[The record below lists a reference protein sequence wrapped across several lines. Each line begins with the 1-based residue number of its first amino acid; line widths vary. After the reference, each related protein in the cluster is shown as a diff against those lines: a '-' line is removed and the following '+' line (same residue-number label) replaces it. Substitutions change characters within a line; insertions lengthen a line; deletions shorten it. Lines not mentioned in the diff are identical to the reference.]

1 MRCHTPV
8 GTASLALAPYL
19 ARNGQLDEGRKGLRV
34 LLRAPWEETRGWPSK
49 PEVKGQEAPG
59 EGRRRA
65 ETPKSTFF
73 ELVIGPV
80 CGL

>member
-1 MRCHTPV
+1 MSHSSGDSVP
-8 GTASLALAPYL
+8 SLGSLL
-19 ARNGQLDEGRKGLRV
+19 SQEWQLDEGRKGLRV